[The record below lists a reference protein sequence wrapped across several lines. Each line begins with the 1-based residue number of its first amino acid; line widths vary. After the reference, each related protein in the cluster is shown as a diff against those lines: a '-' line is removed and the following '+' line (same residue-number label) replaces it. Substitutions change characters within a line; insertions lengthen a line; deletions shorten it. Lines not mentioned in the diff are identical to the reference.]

1 MREGALEMHRAFYAN
16 KTMSLCVSFNIFSR
30 IAKILFNQQP

>member
-1 MREGALEMHRAFYAN
+1 MRECALEMHRAFYAN
-16 KTMSLCVSFNIFSR
+16 KTMSLWVFFNIFSR